1 MSSRETLM
9 DTVIEIRN
17 ISKCYRLGE
26 GARMYGSFR
35 ELLTGAFRSAPKNK
49 VNGISKA
56 ADSFWALKG
65 ISLDVQQGDTVGVIG
80 SNGAGKSTLLKI
92 ISRITD
98 PSAGHIK
105 VRGRIGSLL
114 EVGTGFHPELTG
126 RENIYLNGA
135 ILGMHKTEIDSNFDA
150 IVGFAGIGAFLDTP
164 VKRYSSGMYVRLA
177 FSIAAHLD
185 PEILI
190 VDEVLAVGDVAFQK
204 KCLGKMAEACSRA
217 RTVLF
222 VSHNLAAVENICN
235 RGVVLHR
242 GEVAFDGTSKSAINF
257 YLHDLEDASA
267 SKQCH
272 VIDLSKTPNRGPK
285 YHPYLKRLELFDQ
298 NDRPFRGD
306 IATGSRLKALVYFN
320 LETPCKTFDTS
331 IAFDTLGGQRVCTA
345 HSAYEPNRIHEE
357 RVGEQVFVCDIPAL
371 ALVPGEYKVHVG
383 LDISSDEVDWVED
396 ATRITVTRSDFYG
409 TGVVPTKGVF
419 LMPNRWDLE
428 PVREEV
434 SI

>member
-1 MSSRETLM
+1 ME
-9 DTVIEIRN
+9 TVIEIRN
-17 ISKCYRLGE
+17 IAKRYHLGE

-35 ELLTGAFRSAPKNK
+35 EVLSRPLRRSAPKNADGVRK
-49 VNGISKA
+49 P
-56 ADSFWALKG
+56 ADSFWALKDV
-65 ISLDVQQGDTVGVIG
+65 SLDVQKGDTIGVIG

-98 PSAGHIK
+98 PSSGHIK

-135 ILGMHKTEIDSNFDA
+135 ILGMRKTEIDANFDA
-150 IVGFAGIGAFLDTP
+150 ITGFAGIGAFLDTP

-235 RGVVLHR
+235 RGIVLHR
-242 GEVAFDGTSKSAINF
+242 GEVAFDGKSKDAINF
-257 YLHDLEDASA
+257 YLHDLEDNSA
-267 SKQCH
+267 VRQSH
-272 VIDLSKTPNRGPK
+272 IVDLSNSPNRVPK
-285 YHPYLKRLELFDQ
+285 YHPHLKRLELFDE
-298 NDRPFRGD
+298 NDRPLRGD
-306 IATGSRLKALVYFN
+306 VPTGSRLKAVVYFN
-320 LETPCKTFDTS
+320 LETPCKTFDAS
-331 IAFDTLGGQRVCTA
+331 VAFDTLGGQRICTA
-345 HSAYEPNRIHEE
+345 HSAYEPDRIHEE
-357 RVGEQVFVCDIPAL
+357 RTGEQVFVCEIPSL
-371 ALVPGEYKVHVG
+371 PLVPGEYKIHVG

-396 ATRITVTRSDFYG
+396 ATRLTVTRSDFYG

-419 LMPNRWDLE
+419 LMPNRWELE
-428 PVREEV
+428 PAREEV
-434 SI
+434 AI